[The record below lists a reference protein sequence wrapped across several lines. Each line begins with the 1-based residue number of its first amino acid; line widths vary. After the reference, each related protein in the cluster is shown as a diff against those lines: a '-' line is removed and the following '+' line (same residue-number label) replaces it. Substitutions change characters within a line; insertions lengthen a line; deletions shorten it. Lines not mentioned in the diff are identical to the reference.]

1 MFTLTIPEPAAT
13 LVGLGLI
20 AVPLILLIAFVFG
33 RYNEDHTRRTIKPLR
48 LATSWI
54 LALCAW
60 ILWATS
66 TTLRTP
72 ALLIALGMTFGAL
85 GDLVLADVIPLPKR
99 MISGIVVFS
108 LGHLCYIAGFSQ
120 TANILGLND
129 PFAESLLWVVFVL
142 AAAFLWFF
150 LIYNPAK
157 SRVLNIGSLLYGW
170 LIAIMAGT
178 ATALAL
184 ADPRFVP
191 TAIGGVLFLISD
203 IILGNRELRDNSW
216 FLVHDVV
223 WMLYITG
230 QALIVLTTVW
240 S

>member
-1 MFTLTIPEPAAT
+1 VLNPAYTIV
-13 LVGLGLI
+13 LLGYVAIPVVLI
-20 AVPLILLIAFVFG
+20 IAFIFG
-33 RYNEDHTRRTIKPLR
+33 HYNPERTRRTIKPLR
-48 LATSWI
+48 LSTSWI
-54 LALCAW
+54 LVACAW
-60 ILWATS
+60 LIYATS

-72 ALLIALGMTFGAL
+72 ALLIALGMTFGAI

-99 MISGIVVFS
+99 MISGIIVFS
-108 LGHLCYIAGFSQ
+108 IGHLCYIAGFVQAAQ
-120 TANILGLND
+120 TLGLNN
-129 PFAESLLWVVFVL
+129 PFTGSLLWVAFVI

-157 SRVLNIGSLLYGW
+157 SRVLNIGSLFYGW

-184 ADPRFVP
+184 SDPRFTL

-203 IILGNRELRDNSW
+203 IILGNRELRDNGW

-223 WMLYITG
+223 WVIYITG
-230 QALIVLTTVW
+230 QALIVLTPVLA
-240 S
+240 